1 VLVKRCNPRATSRD
15 FARSFDALEAIFAF
29 TAAFLAEH
37 GADAEVRHDVDF
49 VLEELFTNMVKYGG
63 TTEHAIRI
71 GLAMIERGVEV
82 TLVDRDVEPFDVTR
96 APEVDVSRPI
106 EERNPGGLGLHLV
119 RRLVD
124 RIEYD
129 YWTQERCSRITFRK
143 TAAPASRTEGGSGA
157 VD

>member
-1 VLVKRCNPRATSRD
+1 VKRCNPRAASRE
-15 FARSFDALEAIFAF
+15 FARSFDALEVIFGF
-29 TAAFLAEH
+29 TAAFVAEH
-37 GADAEVRHDVDF
+37 GANAEVRHDVDF

-63 TTEHAIRI
+63 TTGHAVRI
-71 GLAMIERGVEV
+71 GLAAIEGGVEV

-124 RIEYD
+124 RMEYD
-129 YWTQERCSRITFRK
+129 YWTQERRSRITFRK
-143 TAAPASRTEGGSGA
+143 TAAAPRTEGESGA